1 MTLKDLSQ
9 LDHAERC
16 GKTKMPSAYVPIN
29 KYTDKTA
36 AGLEKS
42 ICRFLALKGHQAE
55 RIKNMGVAVDNTKT
69 FTDALGFT
77 RKIGSVDYRKG
88 TGTKGSAD
96 VHSTIKL
103 LFHGQTIGLKVTWEV
118 KIGKD
123 KISNDQLD
131 YAESVRASGGRAYFV
146 RTWDEFYKYY
156 CQLLAEFGNV

>member
-1 MTLKDLSQ
+1 MTLQDLSK

-16 GKTKMPSAYVPIN
+16 RNTKMPPAYVPTN
-29 KYTDKTA
+29 KYTDKTS
-36 AGLEKS
+36 AGLEKA
-42 ICRFLALKGHQAE
+42 ICRFLVLKGHQAE
-55 RIKNMGVAVDNTKT
+55 RIKNTGVAVDNTKT

-88 TGTKGSAD
+88 TGTNGSHD

-103 LFHGQTIGLKVTWEV
+103 LVHSHTIGLKVTWEV

-123 KISNDQLD
+123 TIKQAQLD